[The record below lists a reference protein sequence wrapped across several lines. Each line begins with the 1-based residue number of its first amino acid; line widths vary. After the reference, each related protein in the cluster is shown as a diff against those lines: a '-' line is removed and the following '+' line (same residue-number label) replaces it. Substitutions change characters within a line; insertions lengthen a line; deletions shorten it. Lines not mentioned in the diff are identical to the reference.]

1 MTEPEVGMCWFC
13 HRTVPWSSLIAG
25 YDTWDEQRLAC
36 NTCNDAIRWLND
48 HGHVV
53 SRSAP
58 PPATPGLPDLDE
70 AWNAAE
76 AALPEG
82 WTGPFVGPHH
92 RGDYWANAWLTAGGH
107 PHEQAKGSD
116 NIIVPSLDAHGDPP
130 AAALQALAAALA
142 ETPGEPHD

>member
-53 SRSAP
+53 SRSQPHPQP
-58 PPATPGLPDLDE
+58 PPDSRTSMKRGTRQRRRCRRAGPGRSLGRITGAT
-70 AWNAAE
+70 
-76 AALPEG
+76 
-82 WTGPFVGPHH
+82 TG
-92 RGDYWANAWLTAGGH
+92 RT
-107 PHEQAKGSD
+107 
-116 NIIVPSLDAHGDPP
+116 HG
-130 AAALQALAAALA
+130 
-142 ETPGEPHD
+142 